1 MLTRVFW
8 LLEEQTRYS
17 LKPLLN
23 QYLSPTP
30 SAFAGLDYR
39 LRRAALYPA
48 ELRVLAVA
56 EAVKRQRVAFIAEA
70 FACINDEM
78 NVPTIR
84 LKSRSRARGFSQS
97 AWDGLTDSRFLDA
110 GSSVSIP
117 VRAFEH

>member
-1 MLTRVFW
+1 MKDGAPDRIRTCDLC
-8 LLEEQTRYS
+8 
-17 LKPLLN
+17 
-23 QYLSPTP
+23 
-30 SAFAGLDYR
+30 

-56 EAVKRQRVAFIAEA
+56 EAAKRQRVAFIAEA

-84 LKSRSRARGFSQS
+84 LKSRGRARGFSQS

-117 VRAFEH
+117 VRAFER

>member
-23 QYLSPTP
+23 QYLLPTP

-48 ELRVLAVA
+48 ELRVP
-56 EAVKRQRVAFIAEA
+56 KRA
-70 FACINDEM
+70 
-78 NVPTIR
+78 
-84 LKSRSRARGFSQS
+84 SG
-97 AWDGLTDSRFLDA
+97 
-110 GSSVSIP
+110 
-117 VRAFEH
+117 

>member
-39 LRRAALYPA
+39 LRRAVLYPA
-48 ELRVLAVA
+48 ELRMR
-56 EAVKRQRVAFIAEA
+56 EARSPMKSTEKRQ
-70 FACINDEM
+70 
-78 NVPTIR
+78 
-84 LKSRSRARGFSQS
+84 S
-97 AWDGLTDSRFLDA
+97 AVWR
-110 GSSVSIP
+110 
-117 VRAFEH
+117 RW